1 MQKITDK
8 GKKRRREKQ
17 KWRQNGEE
25 TMQEWEHGRTENRKK
40 KRKQS
45 KRRTSNGKI
54 WAVRARRV
62 HGRRDIVAWVR
73 VASSPAVSSSV
84 ETNLVWQQSH
94 THWVYLLWG
103 DAISF
108 VLRRCIFWPPQTP
121 NLMTFPWTWPSGS
134 PVCMSVCVVLAKQ
147 TRAISGILDWL
158 DTLSKVWLFK
168 SPPLFLR
175 FHILSCFFILSYV
188 FLLLVDPQTRPPLP
202 FSSSFLFS
210 LTSLLNHF

>member
-1 MQKITDK
+1 MGK
-8 GKKRRREKQ
+8 GRCR
-17 KWRQNGEE
+17 NGS
-25 TMQEWEHGRTENRKK
+25 TEGQRIEK

-62 HGRRDIVAWVR
+62 HGRRDIFAWVR

-175 FHILSCFFILSYV
+175 FHILSCFFLFFPTSFFYS
-188 FLLLVDPQTRPPLP
+188 LTLRLPPPLP
-202 FSSSFLFS
+202 FSSFLLF
-210 LTSLLNHF
+210 LLRLY